1 MTKNVIEMMENQ
13 SEELAIAFFVYSV
26 AHVYLY
32 AYLCTCVRAYLFVC
46 GCMHVLSTST
56 HAIVWV
62 GVA

>member
-1 MTKNVIEMMENQ
+1 MMENQ
-13 SEELAIAFFVYSV
+13 SEESAIAFFAYSV

-46 GCMHVLSTST
+46 GCMHELSTST
-56 HAIVWV
+56 QAIVWV